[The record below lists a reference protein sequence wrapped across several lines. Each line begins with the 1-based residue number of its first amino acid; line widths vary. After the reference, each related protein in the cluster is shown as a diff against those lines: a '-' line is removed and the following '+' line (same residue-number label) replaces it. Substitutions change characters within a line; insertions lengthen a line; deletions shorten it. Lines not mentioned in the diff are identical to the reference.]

1 MLVSSDIAM
10 FSVLNGKGL
19 DSSAKK
25 IKDILGFRCN
35 KTHLEIR
42 TDLETISNQMRDNIA
57 SGLAVETNL
66 LKTGLSTDDTRY
78 YAALFAEIFTHE
90 LLFCLNTIKFIT
102 LICQKYHEE
111 QVTDNR
117 DIEER
122 LHDGDS
128 DNDDGDNDY
137 DYVDTLPTTKH
148 DIPVVSTK
156 LADDLLIGSGILYR
170 RFLTFIGNFGEGI
183 CIPSISTNYLQYGC
197 TIGLFERFSISICSA
212 LSPEPSATYGQFAG
226 DFRELYE
233 ISQNAWRM
241 MSMFAFCDLF
251 RFMEGTS
258 YIQYPIKPDDA
269 IFSNGGRPFQAQ
281 MGKPAVSKLK
291 SD

>member
-1 MLVSSDIAM
+1 M
-10 FSVLNGKGL
+10 FSILNGKGL

-25 IKDILGFRCN
+25 IQDILGFRCN
-35 KTHLEIR
+35 KTLLDIR
-42 TDLETISNQMRDNIA
+42 TDLQTISNQMRDNIA
-57 SGLAVETNL
+57 NGSAVETGL

-90 LLFCLNTIKFIT
+90 LVFCLNTIKFIT

-117 DIEER
+117 DIDEQ
-122 LHDGDS
+122 LQC
-128 DNDDGDNDY
+128 DDGDDSDDGNNDY
-137 DYVDTLPTTKH
+137 DYVDTLPTTKQ

-170 RFLTFIGNFGEGI
+170 RFITFIENFGEGI
-183 CIPSISTNYLQYGC
+183 SIPSISTNYSQYGC
-197 TIGLFERFSISICSA
+197 TICLFERFSISICSA
-212 LSPEPSATYGQFAG
+212 SSQEPSATYGQFAG

-233 ISQNAWRM
+233 ISQNSWRM

-269 IFSNGGRPFQAQ
+269 IFANGGRPFKAQ